1 MVLAPEPALKDWISG
16 LDAWLE
22 RSLGF
27 FAGRP
32 IILDISG
39 LELQKPDVEALLK
52 DLFERG
58 IKVMALEGGDP
69 EWSDLSLPPH
79 LTPGGRK
86 DDPTEAL
93 ATAGTEPAAP
103 PTQEPPGSLLVD
115 GAVRSGQLIEH
126 LDGDVIVI
134 GSVASGAEI
143 IAGGSI
149 HIYGPLRGRAIAGSR
164 KAGARIF
171 CNKLE
176 AELLAIDGLYVT
188 ADAMQPELRGHA
200 VKVWLD
206 GDSMVMTAQDKS
218 QTGR

>member
-1 MVLAPEPALKDWISG
+1 MVLAPEPPLKDWIAG

-22 RSLGF
+22 RSAGF

-32 IILDISG
+32 IVLDVSG
-39 LELQKPDVEALLK
+39 LELQKPDVETLLK
-52 DLFERG
+52 DLFERK

-69 EWSDLSLPPH
+69 EWSDLALPPH
-79 LTPGGRK
+79 LAPGSRK
-86 DDPTEAL
+86 EDPIEAL
-93 ATAGTEPAAP
+93 AAPGAEPVAP
-103 PTQEPPGSLLVD
+103 PTPEPAGALLVD
-115 GAVRSGQLIEH
+115 SAVRSGQLVEN

-149 HIYGPLRGRAIAGSR
+149 HVYGPLRGRAIAGSR
-164 KAGARIF
+164 NPRARIF

-188 ADAMQPELRGHA
+188 ADAMQPELRGHP

>member
-1 MVLAPEPALKDWISG
+1 MVLAPEPPLAGWVAGI
-16 LDAWLE
+16 DAWLE
-22 RSLGF
+22 RSPGF

-32 IILDISG
+32 IVLDLTQLS
-39 LELQKPDVEALLK
+39 LESTEVETLVK
-52 DLFERG
+52 DLLERQ
-58 IKVMALEGGDP
+58 IKVMAIEGGDP
-69 EWSDLSLPPH
+69 EWSDPGLPPR
-79 LTPGGRK
+79 LAPPGTPK
-86 DDPTEAL
+86 ADPIEAL
-93 ATAGTEPAAP
+93 AVAAEPTAP
-103 PTQEPPGSLLVD
+103 PTREHPTSLLVD
-115 GAVRSGQLIEH
+115 NAVRSGQSIEN
-126 LDGDVIVI
+126 LEGDVIVI

-149 HIYGPLRGRAIAGSR
+149 HVYGALRGRAIAGSR
-164 KAGARIF
+164 NAQARIF

-206 GDSMVMTAQDKS
+206 GDSMVMMAQDKS

>member
-1 MVLAPEPALKDWISG
+1 MVLAPEPPLADWIAG

-22 RSLGF
+22 RSPGF

-32 IILDISG
+32 IVLDTSA
-39 LELQKPDVEALLK
+39 LELQKSDIETLVK
-52 DLFERG
+52 DLFARG
-58 IKVMALEGGDP
+58 IRIMGIEGLDP
-69 EWSDLSLPPH
+69 AFLDLGLPPH
-79 LTPGGRK
+79 LAPGNRK
-86 DDPTEAL
+86 DDPIEAP
-93 ATAGTEPAAP
+93 AVPGVEPVAP
-103 PTQEPPGSLLVD
+103 PTPEPVGSLLVD
-115 GAVRSGQLIEH
+115 SAVRSGQSIEH

-149 HIYGPLRGRAIAGSR
+149 HIYGALRGRAIAGSR
-164 KAGARIF
+164 NPRARIF

>member
-1 MVLAPEPALKDWISG
+1 MVLAPELPLADWISG
-16 LDAWLE
+16 LDTWLE
-22 RSLGF
+22 RSPGF

-32 IILDISG
+32 IVLDISG
-39 LELQKPDVEALLK
+39 LVLQKPAVETLLK

-69 EWSDLSLPPH
+69 EWSDLALPPH

-86 DDPTEAL
+86 DDPIEAP
-93 ATAGTEPAAP
+93 AVPGTEPVAP
-103 PTQEPPGSLLVD
+103 PAPEPPCSLLVD
-115 GAVRSGQLIEH
+115 NSVRSGQLIEN

-149 HIYGPLRGRAIAGSR
+149 HIYGALRGRAIAGSR
-164 KAGARIF
+164 NPRARIF

>member
-1 MVLAPEPALKDWISG
+1 MVLAPEPPLADWLSG
-16 LDAWLE
+16 LDTWLQ
-22 RSLGF
+22 RSPGF

-32 IILDISG
+32 IVLDISG
-39 LELQKPDVEALLK
+39 LELLKPDVETLLK
-52 DLFERG
+52 DLFERK

-69 EWSDLSLPPH
+69 DWSDLAFPPQ
-79 LTPGGRK
+79 LAQGGRK
-86 DDPTEAL
+86 EDPIEAP
-93 ATAGTEPAAP
+93 AVPGTEPPPAP
-103 PTQEPPGSLLVD
+103 APEPPGSLLVD
-115 GAVRSGQLIEH
+115 TSVRSGQLIEN

-149 HIYGPLRGRAIAGSR
+149 HVYGALRGRAIAGSR
-164 KAGARIF
+164 NPKARIF

-218 QTGR
+218 QAGR